1 MNRRKFIQNS
11 ALLSTTALMPQFLFG
26 LNNRILNT
34 GYKRLIVI
42 QLSGGNDGL
51 NMVIPREQ
59 DIYYK
64 SRPTLAI
71 SMGDQL
77 ELNDQQSLHPNLSG
91 LKNLYENG
99 ELTIINNVGYPNPN
113 RSHFRSM
120 DIWQSGSGSEQN
132 WSTGWLGRYLESSNL
147 ASYQG
152 LEINDA
158 LSMALKGAIRS
169 GIATSD
175 PNKLKR
181 QIDNRL
187 IQNWI
192 DAGASTHLNEHNQG
206 YLYKTLIETGQSAE
220 IIQKNYSSSSGGATY
235 PNNAFAKQ
243 LKTTA
248 TLIGSPIDTK
258 VYYVGMTGFDT
269 HVNQK
274 SKQAM
279 LLDQLDSGVS
289 AFISDLKKSGTYSDS
304 LIMIFSEF
312 GRRVSENA
320 SKGTDHGAASNV
332 LLIGRQL
339 KEPGFWNPPADLS
352 NLDANGDLIY
362 KIDFRTIYASILNNW
377 LMVDSNVVLKGRFDD
392 LGIV

>member
-1 MNRRKFIQNS
+1 
-11 ALLSTTALMPQFLFG
+11 
-26 LNNRILNT
+26 
-34 GYKRLIVI
+34 
-42 QLSGGNDGL
+42 
-51 NMVIPREQ
+51 
-59 DIYYK
+59 
-64 SRPTLAI
+64 
-71 SMGDQL
+71 
-77 ELNDQQSLHPNLSG
+77 
-91 LKNLYENG
+91 
-99 ELTIINNVGYPNPN
+99 
-113 RSHFRSM
+113 
-120 DIWQSGSGSEQN
+120 
-132 WSTGWLGRYLESSNL
+132 
-147 ASYQG
+147 
-152 LEINDA
+152 
-158 LSMALKGAIRS
+158 
-169 GIATSD
+169 
-175 PNKLKR
+175 
-181 QIDNRL
+181 L